1 LKFPDPAPFLFSSE
15 ISTLEELRART
26 EKIDLRFHEC
36 AKKRENSGDFA
47 GLSERI
53 APKCGSGL

>member
-1 LKFPDPAPFLFSSE
+1 LKFPDPAPLLFSSK
-15 ISTLEELRART
+15 ISTPQQLRTRA

-36 AKKRENSGDFA
+36 AKKRENSGDFV
-47 GLSERI
+47 GISERV